1 MEGKLKEIMGRLPAT
16 RKEFDDYTQKLKE
29 CEIEFAQLCERIEN
43 DMKYVSDMKTR
54 IEKLTKLA
62 DSLVKKNNDLEE
74 TIAFMQPFTKESL
87 MQMHRELKTEIEVLQ
102 YQHMISDQSIL
113 NEKNKVLD
121 RESKINSDLHNLLNR
136 VIVLEKNQHKNDMA
150 AFVRR
155 KK

>member
-16 RKEFDDYTQKLKE
+16 RKEFEDYIQKLKE
-29 CEIEFAQLCERIEN
+29 CEIEFAQLYERIEN
-43 DMKYVSDMKTR
+43 DMKYVNDMRTR
-54 IEKLTKLA
+54 IEKLTKLT
-62 DSLVKKNNDLEE
+62 DSLINKNNYLEE
-74 TIAFMQPFTKESL
+74 AIASMQPFTKESL
-87 MQMHRELKTEIEVLQ
+87 LQMHRELKGEIEVLQ
-102 YQHMISDQSIL
+102 YQHMISDQSML

-136 VIVLEKNQHKNDMA
+136 VIILEKNQHKNDMA